1 MTVELKTEEIIID
14 EGSKYPPDFDQTKTT
29 WKNLVEDKT
38 HSDFLCLCPSCL
50 YWVHKKDGGKFDKEV
65 FFLEWLHFEIKLSLV
80 NQKIIQSLEIGSKPK
95 FHVNMR
101 ELFKVRGSIREL
113 SEFIKKNFSE
123 IDHNCQ
129 RIKLKLW
136 RLQKSGILGK
146 LEIKISQ
153 EWRRKHP
160 ESAEKRKEWEKN
172 WGDLRRAQKI
182 ADFIYS
188 RLDKSAIQRVI
199 CRRFFQKKSVDD
211 LEEMRPWLNTNYGIL
226 WDKGKRKDQIV
237 YTGKRKSS
245 RGRFFKV
252 GP

>member
-1 MTVELKTEEIIID
+1 M
-14 EGSKYPPDFDQTKTT
+14 
-29 WKNLVEDKT
+29 
-38 HSDFLCLCPSCL
+38 
-50 YWVHKKDGGKFDKEV
+50 
-65 FFLEWLHFEIKLSLV
+65 
-80 NQKIIQSLEIGSKPK
+80 
-95 FHVNMR
+95 
-101 ELFKVRGSIREL
+101 
-113 SEFIKKNFSE
+113 
-123 IDHNCQ
+123 
-129 RIKLKLW
+129 KLW

-226 WDKGKRKDQIV
+226 WDKGKRKDKSFKDIFKSIYQPSCLD
-237 YTGKRKSS
+237 TGSS
-245 RGRFFKV
+245 HSSKFCSES
-252 GP
+252 